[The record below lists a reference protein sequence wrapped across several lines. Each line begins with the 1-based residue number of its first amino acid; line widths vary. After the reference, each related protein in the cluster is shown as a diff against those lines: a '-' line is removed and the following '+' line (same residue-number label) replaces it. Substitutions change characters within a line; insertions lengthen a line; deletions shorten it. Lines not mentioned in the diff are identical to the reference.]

1 MSAIRLL
8 QAERKE
14 EIQHLH
20 RQFMS
25 GGILQREL
33 WEEAE
38 KFLIQREIYDV
49 ILAEEQD
56 LREYKQ
62 TLLDSGNYT
71 KKQVKEQSSALRK
84 IQKYWIETEYGELL
98 LEIRESQVSDEALKG
113 NIKRFLIRQGI
124 HHIKEIDYTVR
135 SRYEAEL
142 KKMWDEASVMRYL
155 KVFDH
160 IKQYSIQ
167 KEIESLPGRI
177 EHRRKYQAQVVFL
190 PYLPD
195 LELVKDF
202 EYVRDK
208 QELVWDFFRRASEKL
223 KKQVFLLLNY
233 ILDNLYRDDPKE
245 RRVRYL
251 LPLHW
256 LYDFCV
262 EEEIDDLEGLELEQ
276 IQRFEKIVEQKV
288 VNVKNSMQ
296 IIDNSR
302 KILFLTAPEIH
313 WHANVWYMER
323 FHLSEDRLNPSNPV
337 QRLSFIEVT
346 NKKNRELLQEY
357 AKYHV
362 GIGGLTIANIRGQLY
377 EVKRLLEYFKEE
389 ESICQVD
396 ENQLDDYFRKLEEKD
411 TKDDTFNKRI
421 VHYIKF
427 YQFLNVRGYMKEIP
441 FKPEYYLK
449 KTYPEHHDR
458 TVEEKVYMEILH
470 KLYAFPLVPRLIFLH
485 LWCTGLRISEVCTLK
500 GDAYYW
506 DGEDA
511 WLKVYQIKMKADKMI
526 PIPLVM
532 YRIMRKYIEREHI
545 RPKDYIFKGK
555 DGGAYRGTTFRQ
567 EFQQYCDKNGIADGS
582 YIFKTHDYRHT
593 LATQF
598 YDEDVSIQT
607 IRDYLGHFSE
617 EMTKQYVD
625 FMPKRIEKAS
635 HYVSLNEQEFV
646 YSLQEESAMKDIA
659 ISETVKNRIERNQKR
674 VHELDM
680 LIRKIYE
687 DNVIGRLP
695 DRLFQ
700 SMLTDYEN
708 EQNELNKII
717 ETDTADMQRI
727 IGGQN
732 NVERFL
738 KLVKKYENIT
748 ELTPA
753 MINEFIDKI
762 LVHEPQGKGA
772 DCTTEVEI
780 YLNYVGQFQ
789 VPVEQHEP
797 TEEERIAAEKEAE
810 RLRRKRES
818 NRKYMKKIREKSKEF
833 AEHERIPEEKSSD
846 SNVCFEQNAT
856 SKSNRQKVKGEK
868 IA

>member
-396 ENQLDDYFRKLEEKD
+396 KNQLDDYFRKLEEKD

-506 DGEDA
+506 NGEDA

-635 HYVSLNEQEFV
+635 DTYFKKPENDLASTIK
-646 YSLQEESAMKDIA
+646 AK
-659 ISETVKNRIERNQKR
+659 KRGERK
-674 VHELDM
+674 
-680 LIRKIYE
+680 
-687 DNVIGRLP
+687 
-695 DRLFQ
+695 
-700 SMLTDYEN
+700 
-708 EQNELNKII
+708 
-717 ETDTADMQRI
+717 
-727 IGGQN
+727 
-732 NVERFL
+732 
-738 KLVKKYENIT
+738 
-748 ELTPA
+748 
-753 MINEFIDKI
+753 
-762 LVHEPQGKGA
+762 
-772 DCTTEVEI
+772 
-780 YLNYVGQFQ
+780 
-789 VPVEQHEP
+789 
-797 TEEERIAAEKEAE
+797 
-810 RLRRKRES
+810 
-818 NRKYMKKIREKSKEF
+818 
-833 AEHERIPEEKSSD
+833 
-846 SNVCFEQNAT
+846 
-856 SKSNRQKVKGEK
+856 
-868 IA
+868 